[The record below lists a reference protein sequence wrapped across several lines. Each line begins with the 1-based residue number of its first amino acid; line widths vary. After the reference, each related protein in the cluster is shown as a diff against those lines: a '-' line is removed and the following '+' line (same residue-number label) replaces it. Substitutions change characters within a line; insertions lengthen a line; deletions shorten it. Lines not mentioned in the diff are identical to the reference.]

1 MDTHSRPAERSTF
14 RFGEFTFNSESRLL
28 LHRGVERHLSPKA
41 QLLLHLLLQARPRAL
56 LRQELYDALWP
67 STFVCETNLASV
79 VSEVRCALGDDARAS
94 QYIRTIHRVGY
105 AFRGHVASSASIEFA
120 AAMLRCGGQ
129 SHQLCEGD
137 NVVGRA
143 PEGRI
148 VIAEPTISR
157 QHAIITVH
165 RDAFFIKDLDST
177 NGTYVNGQRIGPTP
191 IAIRPNARIE
201 FGATVASLSLRTLSS
216 TSKLRLNMHERKRT
230 HPSG

>member
-1 MDTHSRPAERSTF
+1 MSANPQPAKPAVF
-14 RFGEFTFNSESRLL
+14 RFGEFTFDSESRLL
-28 LHRGVERHLSPKA
+28 LHRGAERHLSPKA
-41 QLLLHLLLQARPRAL
+41 QQLLHLLLEAQPRAL
-56 LRQELYDALWP
+56 SRQQLYDALWP

-79 VSEVRCALGDDARAS
+79 VREVRCALGDDARAS
-94 QYIRTIHRVGY
+94 QYIRTMHRFGY
-105 AFRGHVASSASIEFA
+105 AFRGDVTSPASLEFA
-120 AAMLRCGGQ
+120 AATLRCEGQ

-165 RDAFFIKDLDST
+165 RDAFFIKDLHST

-201 FGATVASLSLRTLSS
+201 FGATVASLSLRTFSS
-216 TSKLRLNMHERKRT
+216 TLRLRLNMHERKRP